1 MQEPRLGDSCT
12 YWNLTTDSACPNSK
26 KGATKASFLCRNMLL
41 AHMIWIL
48 SKLPGFCSATPHNL
62 LNDGLSFNHWK
73 EGVTKRDVESSPK
86 FLTKYVDSWTTT
98 TLMDVKAA
106 TGGLKVTKGTA
117 VLSLVTGGLQSV
129 GQSRAN
135 WRIIIFWSSFAKSSP
150 ATVCPGWLRAAVDGI
165 PLWPLAS
172 LSCWWSFLRH
182 WISLA
187 CCCVFSLFSLF
198 RDRYDRSTCAFSVN
212 IIGSP
217 WKPNRFVSRVISRC

>member
-86 FLTKYVDSWTTT
+86 FLTEYVDSWTTT

-135 WRIIIFWSSFAKSSP
+135 WRTIIFWSSFAKSSP

-172 LSCWWSFLRH
+172 LFMLMEFFFATGLVWLVV
-182 WISLA
+182 
-187 CCCVFSLFSLF
+187 VFSPSSL
-198 RDRYDRSTCAFSVN
+198 YSEIVTIVVLVPSQ
-212 IIGSP
+212 
-217 WKPNRFVSRVISRC
+217 WT